1 MVSATFL
8 RCRASPSFP
17 LSHRMG
23 EGRGEGRILK
33 VHFLVAMPVIS
44 TMIPPMNT
52 PTQQAFN
59 QGAARANASYQAAR
73 RNITIDPITR
83 LEGHGKIDIFL
94 NEQGN
99 VDRAYFQVPELRGF
113 EVFSLGRPAEDMPQ
127 ITSRI
132 CGVCPTAHHMAATK
146 ALDDLYKIEPT
157 SAGRKIRELVYNT
170 FTLEDHALHVFVLG
184 GPDFIVGPEAPPE
197 LRNIVGVIQKV
208 GLEAGKKVIG
218 TRKRLREL
226 IAYFGG
232 KVVHPVLGLPGGVSK
247 ALKPEDLPGFKQ
259 LAKDG
264 VEFAEWTLAVF
275 KQIVLA
281 NPDYVK
287 LITSD
292 DYTHKTCYMG
302 MVDDKN
308 KVSFYDGKLR
318 VVDCNG
324 QEVCKFTA
332 QQYREFVAEH
342 VEPWSY
348 MKFTFLKPRGWKG
361 FVEGP
366 DSSIYSVG
374 PLARLNAADSM
385 ATPKAQAAYEEL
397 YKTLGGKPVHHTLA
411 NHWARVIEM
420 IYAAERIEQLLNDPE
435 ITSPDVRRVPTSI
448 PKEGMGV
455 VEAPRGTLFHHYQT
469 DERGCITM
477 ANMVVATGNN
487 AARIAMS
494 VERAAKGLIKDGQVT
509 EGLLNKIE
517 MAFRAYDPCLGC
529 ATHALPGHMPLSA
542 RIYDPHKNLLRT
554 LEQG

>member
-1 MVSATFL
+1 M
-8 RCRASPSFP
+8 
-17 LSHRMG
+17 
-23 EGRGEGRILK
+23 E
-33 VHFLVAMPVIS
+33 
-44 TMIPPMNT
+44 
-52 PTQQAFN
+52 QAVKDTFN
-59 QGAARANASYQAAR
+59 QGNLRANAAYAATK
-73 RNITIDPITR
+73 RNVTINPITR

-94 NEQGN
+94 DDKGDVE
-99 VDRAYFQVPELRGF
+99 RAYLQVPELRGF

-132 CGVCPTAHHMAATK
+132 CGVCPTAHHMASTK

-184 GPDFIVGPEAPPE
+184 GPDFIVGPEAPAAE
-197 LRNIVGVIQKV
+197 RNIVGVIGKV
-208 GLEAGKKVIG
+208 GLEAGKKVIV

-247 ALKPEDLPGFKQ
+247 ALKPEDLPKFKE

-264 VEFAEWTLAVF
+264 VEFAEWTLAVL
-275 KQIVLA
+275 KQIVLG

-287 LITSD
+287 MITSD
-292 DYTHKTCYMG
+292 AYTHKTCYMG
-302 MVDDKN
+302 MVDDQN
-308 KVSFYDGKLR
+308 KVNFYDGKIR

-324 QEVCKFTA
+324 KEVCKFTA

-348 MKFTFLKPRGWKG
+348 MKFAFLKNRGWKG
-361 FVEGP
+361 FAEGP
-366 DSSIYSVG
+366 DTSIYAVG
-374 PLARLNAADSM
+374 PLARLNAADGM
-385 ATPKAQAAYEEL
+385 ATPKAQAAYEEF
-397 YKTLGGKPVHHTLA
+397 YKILGGKPVHHTLA
-411 NHWARVIEM
+411 NHLARVIEM
-420 IYAAERIEQLLNDPE
+420 IYAAERIEQLINDPE
-435 ITSPDVRRVPTSI
+435 IISPEVRRVPTNV

-455 VEAPRGTLFHHYQT
+455 VEAPRGTLFHQYQT
-469 DERGCITM
+469 DANGLITM

-494 VERAAKGLIKDGQVT
+494 VEKAAKGLIKGGNVT
-509 EGLLNKIE
+509 EGLLNKVE

-529 ATHALPGHMPLSA
+529 ATHSLPGHLPLSVK
-542 RIYDPHKNLLRT
+542 IYDSRKELVQELKH
-554 LEQG
+554 G